1 MRRAALVVALVLA
14 GCGRSSGPI
23 KNVSPTTTNSSP
35 GAKTF
40 SAPGMLL
47 HFEFPA
53 ALHTIQLSPAR
64 RVVGNYKQSTRAA
77 VGSGPFDLLV
87 VIRYPNRPIP
97 VTTGNL
103 SKLKAGFDSA
113 MTRAFGTALT
123 GSAGTIGG
131 LPALSYAAVPAPGLP
146 VQAFSRDTLVFAG
159 DDEYQLTC
167 QYQPAAKASITA
179 ACDQMLATLRATK

>member
-1 MRRAALVVALVLA
+1 MRRAALAPVLVLA
-14 GCGRSSGPI
+14 GCGSSAGPI
-23 KNVSPTTTNSSP
+23 KNVNPTTTTSSS

-53 ALHTIQLSPAR
+53 ALHTIELSPAK

-97 VTTGNL
+97 VNIGNL
-103 SKLKAGFDSA
+103 GKLQGGFDSA
-113 MTRAFGTALT
+113 MTRAFGTPMT
-123 GSAGTIGG
+123 GSASTIGG
-131 LPALSYAAVPAPGLP
+131 LPALSYATVPSPGLP
-146 VQAFSRDTLVFAG
+146 VQAFSRNTLVFAG